1 MPASRKGVHYAFL
14 SAPVETRWTASRG
27 APPPLFG
34 PGLSL
39 GGKPNAESTSSQQT
53 DIRPGTDWTFLMSAP
68 AFRGQKQ
75 PPKTP
80 PKLVQRPWPEYI
92 PESSAPIGRSWSNH
106 SLSNLH
112 ETGRCTRS
120 DENHGE
126 NRSSVFLV
134 LSKQGCFRAD
144 AMPMRSSARYPVLCT
159 RRGGA
164 MGEQEGIRLC

>member
-80 PKLVQRPWPEYI
+80 PKLVQRPWSETPSRPPDRPLLVESFTFQPARGPQVQARADGLATAPKPKVPLLHNI
-92 PESSAPIGRSWSNH
+92 PRPNRSGFRATQSSANGDESAARDGRARVRT
-106 SLSNLH
+106 LLH
-112 ETGRCTRS
+112 T
-120 DENHGE
+120 NI
-126 NRSSVFLV
+126 
-134 LSKQGCFRAD
+134 Q
-144 AMPMRSSARYPVLCT
+144 
-159 RRGGA
+159 
-164 MGEQEGIRLC
+164 

>member
-1 MPASRKGVHYAFL
+1 MPASRKGVNYAFL

-39 GGKPNAESTSSQQT
+39 GGKPNAESTSPQQT
-53 DIRPGTDWTFLMSAP
+53 DIRPGTDWTFLMSGP

-112 ETGRCTRS
+112 EGRKYRPAQMGYATTPKPKVPFVAYNIPRPKPIRFS
-120 DENHGE
+120 GDP
-126 NRSSVFLV
+126 VF
-134 LSKQGCFRAD
+134 R
-144 AMPMRSSARYPVLCT
+144 
-159 RRGGA
+159 
-164 MGEQEGIRLC
+164 